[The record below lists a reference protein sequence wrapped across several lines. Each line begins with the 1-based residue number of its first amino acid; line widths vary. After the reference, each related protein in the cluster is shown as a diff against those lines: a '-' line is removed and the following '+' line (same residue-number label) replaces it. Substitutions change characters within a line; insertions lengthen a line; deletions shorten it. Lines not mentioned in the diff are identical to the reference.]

1 VDGGSLTLL
10 LVHLAATGLMTGL
23 IWFVQVVHYPLFAA
37 VPADEFAAYE
47 RAHVSRTGALVG
59 PIMLA
64 EAASVAGIL
73 LLAPAGVP
81 RWMAWAGLAM
91 LAVLWISTFAVQV
104 PLHRRL
110 ESGHDADVIRR
121 LVLTNWLRT
130 VFWSMRGAL
139 ATWMLIA
146 FVGAAASPSGP
157 A

>member
-1 VDGGSLTLL
+1 MDRVSLALL

-37 VPADEFAAYE
+37 VPAEGFGAFE
-47 RAHVSRTGALVG
+47 RAHVARTGRLVG

-64 EAASVAGIL
+64 EAASVAGIM

-91 LAVLWISTFAVQV
+91 LAVVWISTFAVQV
-104 PLHRRL
+104 PLHQRL
-110 ESGHDADVIRR
+110 ESGQDPDVIRR
-121 LVLTNWLRT
+121 LVATNWVRT
-130 VFWSMRGAL
+130 LVWSLRGAL
-139 ATWMLIA
+139 AAWMLIA
-146 FVGAAASPSGP
+146 FVGSASSRP